1 MFGFAIRKPE
11 VFENGWALSVQ
22 DGYTHYCTPG
32 ETSEIAVL
40 APGNG
45 GCLIPFDLA
54 RYAGMFDQVIG
65 HVDNDKIEL
74 AREFVRG
81 ILSSDWDSEVAAGY
95 AALYNQLSE

>member
-1 MFGFAIRKPE
+1 MFGFSLREPE

-22 DGYTHYCTPG
+22 DGFTHYCTPG

-40 APGNG
+40 SPGKDDG
-45 GCLIPFDLA
+45 LIPLDLA
-54 RYAGMFDQVIG
+54 RYAGMFDQVIK
-65 HVDNDKIEL
+65 HVDNDKLEL